1 VTGIVLA
8 VLIAISAT
16 VVAAVQRSACR
27 PDPDQRP
34 GRARRRAISQLER
47 ALTEGEQP

>member
-16 VVAAVQRSACR
+16 VVALVQRSACR

-34 GRARRRAISQLER
+34 GRAHRHQIAALER
-47 ALTEGEQP
+47 ALRKD

>member
-1 VTGIVLA
+1 VTGTVLA
-8 VLIAISAT
+8 VLIALSAT

-34 GRARRRAISQLER
+34 GRAHRHQIAALEQQLKE
-47 ALTEGEQP
+47 TP